1 MAEMTISPEVRFVTR
16 AGARGAGAV
25 HFYPTRPC
33 RSGHT
38 SGRYVS
44 TGKCAACVTIIRARW
59 NAANVERKRAS
70 DMAWRAANADRVR
83 SGCVAWRK
91 RNPQRAKELGVLYA
105 ERHPERVRAA
115 HKSWMASHAESMRAH
130 RTTWKKANPEAVRA
144 SGANRR
150 ARERKLGGKYSAA
163 DVRWLFKCQ
172 GGRCAHSWCRV
183 ALKAGYHV
191 DHVMPVARGGSNERR
206 NLQLLCPKCNCSKSS
221 KHPIEFARQHGMLL

>member
-1 MAEMTISPEVRFVTR
+1 MCQHLAAPNQWMPWRAPMAEMTISPEVRFVTR

-70 DMAWRAANADRVR
+70 TWRGAQRNADRVR

-105 ERHPERVRAA
+105 ERHPEARSRRSQKLDGKSRRVDAR
-115 HKSWMASHAESMRAH
+115 SPNYLEEGQPRGGASLRGESA
-130 RTTWKKANPEAVRA
+130 
-144 SGANRR
+144 R
-150 ARERKLGGKYSAA
+150 ARAEVGWKI
-163 DVRWLFKCQ
+163 F
-172 GGRCAHSWCRV
+172 
-183 ALKAGYHV
+183 
-191 DHVMPVARGGSNERR
+191 RR
-206 NLQLLCPKCNCSKSS
+206 RRSLVV
-221 KHPIEFARQHGMLL
+221 